1 MLPEKLYFLF
11 DVVDQ
16 VELMKMMQSFKG
28 WVGLIFEKKWQKQ
41 TIYNFLCYQNHTDAV
56 MLCIGHL
63 S

>member
-28 WVGLIFEKKWQKQ
+28 WVGLIFEKKMAK
-41 TIYNFLCYQNHTDAV
+41 TDD
-56 MLCIGHL
+56 L
-63 S
+63 